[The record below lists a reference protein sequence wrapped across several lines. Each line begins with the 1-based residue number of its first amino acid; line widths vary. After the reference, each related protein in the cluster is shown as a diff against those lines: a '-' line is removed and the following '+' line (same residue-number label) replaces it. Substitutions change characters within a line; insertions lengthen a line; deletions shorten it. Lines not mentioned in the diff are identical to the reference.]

1 MKFLLTT
8 LTIIISL
15 QSVVFATLSVVDV
28 GLMRINLRN
37 AVRDFGEQVLQEE
50 NQQTMISQVDE
61 YLEILGDPS
70 KVNLDQIE
78 EILSFLNNLGIS
90 LKSEDVI
97 RDLDE
102 SEIHRQRPGSVYQPV
117 AKDIIVDGKKVGEID
132 SSVFRGEVAM
142 GRSIEHYRSVRSV
155 VLDER
160 AAIEKEIA
168 EALIRVERAET
179 ASEVQKLSVLITSLE
194 AKLGATDR
202 EISMASDELVSR
214 WAELQLEE
222 KTKAKAKQQRDLAAV
237 KVHTERNIVFFQLPS
252 EPLKFKAQ

>member
-1 MKFLLTT
+1 MKHLLT
-8 LTIIISL
+8 LIIIVTL
-15 QSVVFATLSVVDV
+15 QSLASATLAVVDI
-28 GLMRINLRN
+28 GLIRTNLRN

-61 YLEILGDPS
+61 YLKILGDPA

-78 EILSFLNNLGIS
+78 EILSFLKNLGIS

-102 SEIHRQRPGSVYQPV
+102 SEIHRQRPGSIYQPV
-117 AKDIIVDGKKVGEID
+117 AKDIIVEGKKVGEIN
-132 SSVFRGEVAM
+132 SSAFRGEVAM

-155 VLDER
+155 VLDKR
-160 AAIEKEIA
+160 VAIEKEIA
-168 EALIRVERAET
+168 EALIRVERAAT

-194 AKLGATDR
+194 AKLAASDR

-237 KVHTERNIVFFQLPS
+237 KVYTERNIEFFQFPS
-252 EPLKFKAQ
+252 KPLEFKTQ